1 MADSFDMDAA
11 FGNPKKQ
18 QAPMDTQFS
27 GDQKPGKIDMDAAFG
42 KSAPSAT
49 PSGKPMSPEDQ
60 EYENKVRSLLP
71 KAREFI
77 TKDGDIAS
85 RGAPGAFV
93 EGVGKIGE
101 WTGLRTATRGAM
113 AALGAGEGKNFSE
126 RYGQLKAEDEA
137 VARAY
142 DEKHAIAKG
151 AGEIAGVVGTTL
163 LAPQTL
169 AISGPVE
176 AAALARGLGPTAAK
190 AVGMGAEGA
199 AFGAGTA
206 AGEQA
211 FGTKSKQ
218 DEPGII
224 NSALIGGGVGGALA
238 PVAKGAGKLYE
249 AITPSWASPSYA
261 YEKLA
266 PEFVQ
271 NYFGASKNQTQKIA
285 NWVNE
290 GKGEMSLSDWTKAKE
305 EGKPV
310 TLYNLIDPT
319 KHNEVAKMF
328 EGRPDAAKVL
338 QDRLATWSGDAQS
351 SLQDFTQNLLKTKAT
366 PAEMEAT
373 ATALA
378 KQRVTGAYEAAKR
391 EGNGAGSWDSKWDK
405 WLDSKTFA
413 KALEDTMEEI
423 REITGYRKGSRD
435 LYEAPF
441 RKFEESE
448 LKADPSD
455 ARAMAESFFAK
466 KGVEPPAG
474 IEYLGDGLQ
483 QGRYQLVN
491 PQSVDVEFLDIL
503 QRHLNKMADS
513 RLSVKNTPG
522 GGVGAEI
529 ANARQQIMDSLTNPK
544 SSLYN
549 KEYAEALRAHNNAE
563 RTENS
568 FSYGKKIWDSA
579 KNARKSSE
587 IADDISAMS
596 PREKFYVAHGLMEE
610 AIARSSRP
618 DGAID
623 VNVLNKMLANQYT
636 KQAVMNSLGPRRYEE
651 FERHLRTQTALSNAI
666 KSSQALGAGSNFE
679 QVRDVRYLLYALAY
693 DRAALM
699 TVAYR
704 WADEKIGG
712 AYAKDLARKLAS
724 DDIGAFKDGLK
735 MIHSSPKN
743 NKSFGDYLVQSAPS
757 IIGTM
762 AGGRADGGAVHMN
775 SGGAVHMQDG
785 GVPPRELDERG
796 MYSEGA
802 ETARRILPKAQGS
815 GPEFIQRLLGKGVRP
830 DELHHTRI
838 DGLPLR
844 HMGTGELHPAVQGQI
859 GGHELADLI
868 HNNAPKMERINR
880 NDSSR
885 DYKPTYTS
893 RGLKLNAAKDYSELN
908 VAKPTNLNQEVF
920 TPPAEDYTILP
931 QTTGYSAYARQ
942 NAKNPSNTPFM
953 PIDDLSE
960 IYSSNWDHQK
970 NTGRPYARTH
980 DRFGNYHGLITV
992 DDDVSGENFAEKR
1005 SAFQQAAQKNA
1016 ASRYKNKVSPTMEH
1030 FTDVPNLAYHA
1041 RMSDIPLQ
1049 KDGKPV
1055 SNLNIEEAQ
1064 SDAARRY
1071 DRGQRRGGGYTD
1083 TSSYNPKVHKKM
1095 YEDAVAAQERLRT
1108 TDEPFYKTE
1117 QDNDKKIIENYE
1129 NYLEKLT
1136 GTDAIPDV
1144 PHIESNKSWQRAL
1157 AKDVLRKAASEG
1169 YESITVT
1176 PWEEQ
1181 VRRARHSEPVDKLMI
1196 SSLPVKQ
1203 GSNSPETF
1211 AILGYPINMEMDDL
1225 KKIYGDRIETLIRNH
1240 IPEGQRGHAVL
1251 PSDPYGKKP
1260 FYAFLPNELDI
1271 NPDDN
1276 DEVQDFIANA
1286 IDGGKRTRR
1295 KAEVH
1300 NAFVKQLQNVINEEH
1315 DPHFK
1320 IDYSHS
1326 DKHEHPDHLFEG
1338 SDRSKLVAP
1347 GAFLSP
1353 ELRDSIFKKGFKRFK
1368 KGGYVTDNLTKPIDP
1383 AKGYAFGG
1391 SANQMR
1397 MVNKSI
1403 HMPKPGDADF
1413 VGPTMSNSSYD
1424 PNKSG
1429 VFDKLNMFGERNIHW
1444 TPDLGHA
1451 SSRGYRVD
1459 KTGRTMRSTGGRIPD
1474 ADKLFKSAKKYV
1486 DSHTKHLLDVPDDA
1500 IVKALRVAQKKV

>member
-11 FGNPKKQ
+11 FGNPNQKQ
-18 QAPMDTQFS
+18 ASTSALPAGEQQ
-27 GDQKPGKIDMDAAFG
+27 PGKVDMDSAFG
-42 KSAPSAT
+42 KSAPAA
-49 PSGKPMSPEDQ
+49 PVAGKNLSPEDQ

-77 TKDGDIAS
+77 TKDGDVAS

-93 EGVGKIGE
+93 EGLGKIGE

-142 DEKHAIAKG
+142 EEQHPIAKG
-151 AGEIAGVVGTTL
+151 AGELAGVVGTTL

-176 AAALARGLGPTAAK
+176 TAAIARGLGPTAAK
-190 AVGMGAEGA
+190 AIGMGAEGA
-199 AFGAGTA
+199 AWGAGTA

-285 NWVNE
+285 NWINE

-328 EGRPDAAKVL
+328 EGRPEAAKVL

-351 SLQDFTQNLLKTKAT
+351 SLQDFAQNLLKTKAT

-373 ATALA
+373 ATGLA
-378 KQRVTGAYEAAKR
+378 KQRVTSAYEAAKR

-405 WLDSKTFA
+405 WLNSNTFTDALDKTIA
-413 KALEDTMEEI
+413 DMREKTALRRGDP
-423 REITGYRKGSRD
+423 D
-435 LYEAPF
+435 LYESPF
-441 RKFEESE
+441 IKGEASE
-448 LKADPSD
+448 LKTDPND

-466 KGVEPPAG
+466 KGVEAPAAL
-474 IEYLGDGLQ
+474 EHLGEGAPV
-483 QGRYQLVN
+483 GRYQLVN
-491 PQSVDVEFLDIL
+491 PNAVDIDFLDTL
-503 QRHLNKMADS
+503 QRNLNRASESKMTI
-513 RLSVKNTPG
+513 KNTPSG
-522 GGVGAEI
+522 DVGAEI
-529 ANARQQIMDSLTNPK
+529 ANARQQIMDSLTDPK
-544 SSLYN
+544 SRLYN
-549 KEYAEALRAHNNAE
+549 KEYAEALRAHTNAE

-610 AIARSSRP
+610 AIARASRP

-666 KSSQALGAGSNFE
+666 KSSQTLGAGSNFE

-735 MIHSSPKN
+735 MIQSNPQK

-775 SGGAVHMQDG
+775 SGGAVHLQDG

-802 ETARRILPKAQGS
+802 ETARKILPKAQGS
-815 GPEFIQRLLGKGVRP
+815 GPEFIQRLLGKGVRQ

-838 DGLPLR
+838 GGIPLR

-859 GGHELADLI
+859 GGHELADMLEK
-868 HNNAPKMERINR
+868 NAPSMNRITR
-880 NDSSR
+880 TKKSE
-885 DYKPTYTS
+885 DYKPVYDRGTQKLPYGSNYHEMNIAGEKKIPEQVFVPPKKELSVMPTGAISSYS
-893 RGLKLNAAKDYSELN
+893 REEPEKKYLKHYMPYLENHPSVEAEWNDLGMRESRSYAVLDKLGNRLQFGEL
-908 VAKPTNLNQEVF
+908 P
-920 TPPAEDYTILP
+920 
-931 QTTGYSAYARQ
+931 GYSRDIKEQ
-942 NAKNPSNTPFM
+942 AKN
-953 PIDDLSE
+953 E
-960 IYSSNWDHQK
+960 IHEPQ
-970 NTGRPYARTH
+970 
-980 DRFGNYHGLITV
+980 
-992 DDDVSGENFAEKR
+992 NF
-1005 SAFQQAAQKNA
+1005 
-1016 ASRYKNKVSPTMEH
+1016 YKNRVGESVNPRMGH
-1030 FTDVPNLAYHA
+1030 FKDVPNMAYHA
-1041 RMSDIPLQ
+1041 RMQDLP
-1049 KDGKPV
+1049 KDDLK
-1055 SNLNIEEAQ
+1055 NLNIEEGQ

-1071 DRGQRRGGGYTD
+1071 DERKRNNIEPSFSYTHD
-1083 TSSYNPKVHKKM
+1083 KHKKM
-1095 YEDAVAAQERLRT
+1095 YEEAVAAQNRLRDPDLSDQEEEKAT
-1108 TDEPFYKTE
+1108 QIIDKYKDFHNSALSGLTPP
-1117 QDNDKKIIENYE
+1117 NVPYVEN
-1129 NYLEKLT
+1129 
-1136 GTDAIPDV
+1136 
-1144 PHIESNKSWQRAL
+1144 NKNWQRAL
-1157 AKDVLRKAASEG
+1157 AKDVLHHAAKNG
-1169 YESITVT
+1169 YESISFT
-1176 PWEEQ
+1176 PWQEQ
-1181 VRRARHSEPVDKLMI
+1181 VARANHGRAMQMLHI
-1196 SSLPVKQ
+1196 SDHPTDEGYRVVGLDADYGLYELPI
-1203 GSNSPETF
+1203 GMS
-1211 AILGYPINMEMDDL
+1211 MDDL
-1225 KKIYGDRIETLIRNH
+1225 KKVYGDEFEKRLRAAPTDASGKVRTLKDDSYAKN
-1240 IPEGQRGHAVL
+1240 
-1251 PSDPYGKKP
+1251 P
-1260 FYAFLPNELDI
+1260 FYAFIPQHEDVDRNNRNSREQFVT
-1271 NPDDN
+1271 
-1276 DEVQDFIANA
+1276 EA
-1286 IDGGKRTRR
+1286 IDNGKALRR

-1300 NAFVKQLQNVINEEH
+1300 NAFIKQFQNVINEEH
-1315 DPHFK
+1315 DPKFK
-1320 IDYSHS
+1320 IDYAHHS
-1326 DKHEHPDHLFEG
+1326 AVDDNG
-1338 SDRSKLVAP
+1338 SPLTLP
-1347 GAFLSP
+1347 GAHISP
-1353 ELRDSIFKKGFKRFK
+1353 ELRESILRKGFKRFK
-1368 KGGYVTDNLTKPIDP
+1368 EGGYVKDHLTHPINP

-1403 HMPKPGDADF
+1403 HMPKPGDEDF
-1413 VGPTMSNSSYD
+1413 VGPTMSTSSYD

-1451 SSRGYRVD
+1451 ASRGYRVD

>member
-11 FGNPKKQ
+11 FGNPNQKQ
-18 QAPMDTQFS
+18 ASTSAQSVGGQ
-27 GDQKPGKIDMDAAFG
+27 QPGKVDMDSAFG
-42 KSAPSAT
+42 KSASAA
-49 PSGKPMSPEDQ
+49 PVAGKNLSPEDH

-77 TKDGDIAS
+77 SKDGDVLS
-85 RGAPGAFV
+85 KGAPGAFV
-93 EGVGKIGE
+93 EGVGKVGE

-113 AALGAGEGKNFSE
+113 AALGSGEGKNFSE
-126 RYGQLKAEDEA
+126 RYNQLKAEDEA

-142 DEKHAIAKG
+142 EEKHAIAKG
-151 AGEIAGVVGTTL
+151 AGELAGVVGTTM

-176 AAALARGLGPTAAK
+176 AAAIARGLGPTAAK
-190 AVGMGAEGA
+190 AIGMGAEGA
-199 AFGAGTA
+199 AWGAGTA

-218 DEPGII
+218 DEPGIAE
-224 NSALIGGGVGGALA
+224 SALIGGGVGGALA
-238 PVAKGAGKLYE
+238 PVAKGAGKLWN
-249 AITPSWASPSYA
+249 AVTPTWASPSYA
-261 YEKLA
+261 YEKIA
-266 PEFVQ
+266 PDFVK
-271 NYFGASKNQTQKIA
+271 NYFGESKNQTQKIA
-285 NWVNE
+285 NWINE

-319 KHNEVAKMF
+319 KHSEVAKMF
-328 EGRPDAAKVL
+328 EGRPEAAKVL

-351 SLQDFTQNLLKTKAT
+351 SLQDFAQNLLKTKAT

-373 ATALA
+373 ATGLA
-378 KQRVTGAYEAAKR
+378 KQRVTSAYEAAKR

-405 WLDSKTFA
+405 WLNSNTFTDALDKTIA
-413 KALEDTMEEI
+413 DMREKTALRRGDP
-423 REITGYRKGSRD
+423 D
-435 LYEAPF
+435 LYESPF
-441 RKFEESE
+441 IKGEASE
-448 LKADPSD
+448 LKTDPND

-466 KGVEPPAG
+466 KGVEAPAAL
-474 IEYLGDGLQ
+474 EHLGEGAPV
-483 QGRYQLVN
+483 GRYQLVN
-491 PQSVDVEFLDIL
+491 PNAVDIDFLDTL
-503 QRHLNKMADS
+503 QRNLNRASESKMTI
-513 RLSVKNTPG
+513 KNTPSG
-522 GGVGAEI
+522 DVGAEI

-549 KEYAEALRAHNNAE
+549 KEYADALRAHTNAE

-610 AIARSSRP
+610 AIARASRP

-666 KSSQALGAGSNFE
+666 KSSQTLGAGSNFE

-712 AYAKDLARKLAS
+712 AYAKDLARKLSS
-724 DDIGAFKDGLK
+724 DDLGAFKEGLK
-735 MIHSSPKN
+735 MIHSNPQK
-743 NKSFGDYLVQSAPS
+743 NKSFGDYLVQAAPS
-757 IIGTM
+757 LIGTM

-775 SGGAVHMQDG
+775 EGGAVHMQDG

-802 ETARRILPKAQGS
+802 ETARKILPKAQGS
-815 GPEFIQRLLGKGVRP
+815 GPEFIQRLLGKGVRQ

-838 DGLPLR
+838 GGIPLR

-868 HNNAPKMERINR
+868 HKNAPQMNRIMR
-880 NDSSR
+880 TRESNDYRPSYDMKSQR
-885 DYKPTYTS
+885 LPGS
-893 RGLKLNAAKDYSELN
+893 AAYSEMN
-908 VAKPTNLNQEVF
+908 VAKPAISGQDVF
-920 TPPAEDYTILP
+920 SPPAEDYTIIP
-931 QTTGYSAYARQ
+931 HGSIHSSYERQ
-942 NAKNPSNTPFM
+942 NAAHPQNTAVM
-953 PIDDLSE
+953 PIDDLSGAYFGHWDRQDRSDK
-960 IYSSNWDHQK
+960 IY
-970 NTGRPYARTH
+970 GRVH
-980 DRFGNYHGLITV
+980 DRFGNYQGLVPV
-992 DDDVSGENFAEKR
+992 DRDVNGTNFEEKR
-1005 SAFQQAAQKNA
+1005 PALRQAAQETAKK
-1016 ASRYKNKVSPTMEH
+1016 RFQKKILPVMEH
-1030 FTDVPNLAYHA
+1030 FTDVPNLAYHS

-1055 SNLNIEEAQ
+1055 KNLNIEEAQ

-1071 DRGQRRGGGYTD
+1071 DSAQRGRRSTD
-1083 TSSYNPKVHKKM
+1083 VTAYDPKTHKKM
-1095 YEDAVAAQERLRT
+1095 YEDAVAAQERIRASN
-1108 TDEPFYKTE
+1108 EPWYETNKDHKF
-1117 QDNDKKIIENYE
+1117 IENYE
-1129 NYLEKLT
+1129 NYLENLT
-1136 GTDAIPDV
+1136 NEDVVPDV

-1157 AKDVLRKAASEG
+1157 AKDVLHHAAKQG

-1181 VRRARHSEPVDKLMI
+1181 VRRARHSEPVSQLLI
-1196 SSLPVKQ
+1196 SSVPPKP

-1211 AILGYPINMEMDDL
+1211 AISGFPINMQMDDL

-1240 IPEGQRGHAVL
+1240 IPEGQRGHAYI
-1251 PSDPYGKKP
+1251 PNDPYGKKP
-1260 FYAFLPNELDI
+1260 FYTFVPNEMDI
-1271 NPDDN
+1271 DPDDN
-1276 DEVQDFIANA
+1276 DEVEHFIANA
-1286 IDGGKRTRR
+1286 INGGKATRR

-1300 NAFVKQLQNVINEEH
+1300 NAFIKQLQNVINEEH

-1320 IDYSHS
+1320 IDPNHS
-1326 DKHEHPDHLFEG
+1326 QKHEHPHKQFVG
-1338 SDRSKLVAP
+1338 TGNIGVSAP

-1353 ELRDSIFKKGFKRFK
+1353 ELRESILKKGFKRFK
-1368 KGGYVTDNLTKPIDP
+1368 KGGYVTDNLTHPIDP

-1403 HMPKPGDADF
+1403 HMPKPGDDDF
-1413 VGPTMSNSSYD
+1413 VGPQMSTSSYD

-1451 SSRGYRVD
+1451 ASRGYRVD

-1474 ADKLFKSAKKYV
+1474 ADKLFKQAKKYV